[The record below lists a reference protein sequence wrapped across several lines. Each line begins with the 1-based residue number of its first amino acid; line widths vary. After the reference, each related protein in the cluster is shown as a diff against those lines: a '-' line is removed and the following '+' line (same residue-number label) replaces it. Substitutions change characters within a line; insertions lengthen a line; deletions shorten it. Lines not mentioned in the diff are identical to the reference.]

1 MAIRITRAGVAL
13 TVGIIVVSAL
23 LIGGFL
29 LARSTAEQARRS
41 EAIKVAQQNLEEA
54 SRKQT
59 ALNEGNDSQ
68 NKDESQSGS
77 SESKPESDMQQNQTQ
92 SEQQSAVAPSSPSEL
107 PTTGVG
113 DALGMGLGLALLT
126 FAAVAFVQSRRR
138 LLETL

>member
-54 SRKQT
+54 SKKQT

-77 SESKPESDMQQNQTQ
+77 SESKPESDTQQNQTQ
-92 SEQQSAVAPSSPSEL
+92 PEQQSNAVPSSPSEL
-107 PTTGVG
+107 PTTGAG

-126 FAAVAFVQSRRR
+126 FAATAFVQSRRR